1 MSCKYIILCKQL
13 KIKGRDIA
21 SADTLYK
28 KYKHFW
34 RTDPNSLYMT
44 REDVMRPQDPVWP
57 ATPLF
62 LPAALPVAAN
72 LPNFMSR
79 YLGLIPNQ
87 ENYHELSENLFE
99 CLEEVKYDED
109 QQLKYYKPN
118 TDKISKHDTR
128 RLFCL
133 VNTQNDKFG
142 SMIPIQIIFNH
153 WKKKREE
160 RVR

>member
-21 SADTLYK
+21 SADTLFK
-28 KYKHFW
+28 KYKQLL
-34 RTDPNSLYMT
+34 RTDPNSLHMT
-44 REDVMRPQDPVWP
+44 REDVMRPQDPAWP

-99 CLEEVKYDED
+99 CLEEVKYDEN

-128 RLFCL
+128 KLFSIL
-133 VNTQNDKFG
+133 SAPKNSLKPLTPLLLSLNSFT
-142 SMIPIQIIFNH
+142 
-153 WKKKREE
+153 KKKNEE
-160 RVR
+160 NN